1 MLGGV
6 TMSPSP
12 FLAHGLI
19 PEACLG
25 FYNWMLGVIAKIT
38 KDQDHMQVDN
48 NEEYGLTL
56 DSLFLR

>member
-1 MLGGV
+1 
-6 TMSPSP
+6 MSPSP